1 MHFSVGVAVL
11 LVLIQ
16 IREYLNLCSLK
27 PLFSITV
34 NFLLWKT
41 MEDVISKKKKKKRV
55 NFMFWAK
62 GKKKI
67 KGGENGLLHPLI

>member
-41 MEDVISKKKKKKRV
+41 MEDVISKKKKRV

-62 GKKKI
+62 GKKKN
-67 KGGENGLLHPLI
+67 KRR